1 MRWGLRDGG
10 ILKRRRTVQVTRR
23 TDLTRGR
30 NPAMLVIERYGRCP
44 TIVVEIAINDW
55 RFSPAF
61 PSCLGVERVHLLRR
75 TILHGLYH

>member
-1 MRWGLRDGG
+1 
-10 ILKRRRTVQVTRR
+10 
-23 TDLTRGR
+23 
-30 NPAMLVIERYGRCP
+30 MLVIERYGRCP

-75 TILHGLYH
+75 TILHGLYR